1 MEMIAL
7 ISGTASSSGT
17 VPTMTDPTARFTRP
31 HASNENGSYDSVS
44 LDILFTPLINLRA
57 LHHWLRWRSKKVQ
70 REPSKDWLYVY
81 LDEAELHRMNVAS
94 RFYDVFFVIH
104 LPDLEGIEGFHSWM
118 WLNIDQLKPKRAM
131 LIKRRVCDKPPFLL
145 PLNLFQPLSEITKRN
160 LNEPA
165 NTNTASTT
173 LAAWKKHHCCYPIK
187 PSKALSGC

>member
-1 MEMIAL
+1 M
-7 ISGTASSSGT
+7 
-17 VPTMTDPTARFTRP
+17 
-31 HASNENGSYDSVS
+31 
-44 LDILFTPLINLRA
+44 
-57 LHHWLRWRSKKVQ
+57 
-70 REPSKDWLYVY
+70 Y

-94 RFYDVFFVIH
+94 QFYDVFFVIH

-118 WLNIDQLKPKRAM
+118 WLNIDQLKPERAM

-173 LAAWKKHHCCYPIK
+173 LAA
-187 PSKALSGC
+187 